1 MKNTFDFT
9 VTRDIW
15 KEMSSME
22 RWQYVCYLILRFVK
36 KYYLMLIFA
45 VAAIVTCFFI
55 PQSEQT
61 WSHYYKAFNPKT
73 IVCLFILMVTIRA
86 LKNIK
91 FFKIIS
97 AAILKKVHSLRALE
111 LILVFM
117 PALFALFTTHDVALI
132 TFIPFTIV
140 MMDMAGMQKR
150 LPKVII
156 LEVLACTLAGTV
168 SPIGTLQNI
177 YLLDV
182 LKISGIAFLKNS
194 WPIAVAGYGSI
205 LIACLIE
212 KKVEIMPVDTGKRKL
227 PKAKTAIYIILFA
240 LSVISIFDFVKMPRL
255 YWIVGPI
262 VVVTILILDRNA
274 FKIKYPIL
282 VLFLSMFILGA
293 NLQSISVISEF
304 LQKIMNW
311 EYFVVIGSS
320 QVLKN
325 TTAIVLL
332 APFTKNI
339 RVFLLASAVAK
350 FGTPLATTANQM
362 VLSIYPGNETKKTFV
377 IWYLVTEIVFLALLM
392 GVGAMAIYL

>member
-1 MKNTFDFT
+1 
-9 VTRDIW
+9 
-15 KEMSSME
+15 
-22 RWQYVCYLILRFVK
+22 
-36 KYYLMLIFA
+36 
-45 VAAIVTCFFI
+45 
-55 PQSEQT
+55 
-61 WSHYYKAFNPKT
+61 
-73 IVCLFILMVTIRA
+73 
-86 LKNIK
+86 
-91 FFKIIS
+91 
-97 AAILKKVHSLRALE
+97 
-111 LILVFM
+111 
-117 PALFALFTTHDVALI
+117 
-132 TFIPFTIV
+132 
-140 MMDMAGMQKR
+140 MQKR

-182 LKISGIAFLKNS
+182 LKISGIAFIKNS

-304 LQKIMNW
+304 LQKI
-311 EYFVVIGSS
+311 I
-320 QVLKN
+320 
-325 TTAIVLL
+325 
-332 APFTKNI
+332 TK
-339 RVFLLASAVAK
+339 
-350 FGTPLATTANQM
+350 M
-362 VLSIYPGNETKKTFV
+362 
-377 IWYLVTEIVFLALLM
+377 
-392 GVGAMAIYL
+392 